1 MSFTCSQKLD
11 LRILKNYNKIKEFEF
26 SIIHTSQFG
35 DFGIFIR
42 RNILTN
48 IILPNSLKAIKA
60 IPSKNKSAFMVKV
73 RSQLNE
79 YFGGVRKSF
88 ELKIDIEM
96 STFIIKTLE
105 EVKKI
110 PYGCTRSY
118 KDIANNIKSPRAH
131 RAVANA
137 NARNP
142 LPIIIPC
149 HRVVKSNGGLGGYDG
164 GSFLKN
170 KLIEFEK
177 NTKLKLLLNCK
188 ME

>member
-105 EVKKI
+105 
-110 PYGCTRSY
+110 R
-118 KDIANNIKSPRAH
+118 
-131 RAVANA
+131 
-137 NARNP
+137 
-142 LPIIIPC
+142 
-149 HRVVKSNGGLGGYDG
+149 
-164 GSFLKN
+164 
-170 KLIEFEK
+170 
-177 NTKLKLLLNCK
+177 
-188 ME
+188 